1 MRTTQQILADLRK
14 SIDSLAGTRIISS
27 WAKQDIID
35 GHIALI
41 NELEAL
47 LANVKTTIE
56 KAEKPA
62 KVETVVEAAVETV
75 AEVTETV
82 KAKATTTK
90 K

>member
-1 MRTTQQILADLRK
+1 MRTAQQILADLRHTTEW
-14 SIDSLAGTRIISS
+14 SQPNVRYNEFIT
-27 WAKQDIID
+27 
-35 GHIALI
+35 LI
-41 NELEAL
+41 NELEAV

-62 KVETVVEAAVETV
+62 KVETVVETVETV

-82 KAKATTTK
+82 KAKTTTAK

>member
-1 MRTTQQILADLRK
+1 MRTAQQILADLRHTTEW
-14 SIDSLAGTRIISS
+14 SQPNVRYNEFIT
-27 WAKQDIID
+27 
-35 GHIALI
+35 LI
-41 NELEAL
+41 NELEAV

-62 KVETVVEAAVETV
+62 KVETVVETVETV

-82 KAKATTTK
+82 KAKSTTAK

>member
-14 SIDSLAGTRIISS
+14 SIDSLAGTRVISS
-27 WAKQDIID
+27 WAKQDIIN
-35 GHIALI
+35 GHITLI
-41 NELEAL
+41 NELETL

-62 KVETVVEAAVETV
+62 KVETVVEAPVEV
-75 AEVTETV
+75 VEATETV
-82 KAKATTTK
+82 KAKATTAK